1 MVQFCHYMF
10 CRKCGR
16 EIPDRHSFCPYC
28 GADQRKETT
37 SFTTM
42 LDIKEI
48 KKNKVKKTKTNATSL
63 AACLS
68 FVISLF
74 AILFDSFVF
83 VRIEIFAAFG
93 FIFSVGGLITSIIG
107 LKHTKHNVKKGGPFA
122 FAGFAISLISLLFL
136 LIVVSLFLFYK

>member
-1 MVQFCHYMF
+1 MVQFCHCMY

-48 KKNKVKKTKTNATSL
+48 KRNKVKKTKTNTVSMSSW
-63 AACLS
+63 LS
-68 FVISLF
+68 FVIALV
-74 AILFDSFVF
+74 AILFDVFVF
-83 VRIEIFAAFG
+83 VRIEIFSPFAFA
-93 FIFSVGGLITSIIG
+93 FSVGALITSIIG
-107 LKHTKHNVKKGGPFA
+107 LRHTKHNVKKGGPFA
-122 FAGFAISLISLLFL
+122 FAGIAISLISILFL
-136 LIVVSLFLFYK
+136 LIVLALFFFYK

>member
-1 MVQFCHYMF
+1 MVQFCHCMF

-48 KKNKVKKTKTNATSL
+48 KNNKVKKTKTNRTSM
-63 AACLS
+63 ASWLS
-68 FVISLF
+68 FIISLF

-93 FIFSVGGLITSIIG
+93 FAFSIAGLITSIVG

-122 FAGFAISLISLLFL
+122 FAGFAISLISILFL
-136 LIVVSLFLFYK
+136 LIVLALFLFYR

>member
-1 MVQFCHYMF
+1 MY

-28 GADQRKETT
+28 GADQRKETS

-48 KKNKVKKTKTNATSL
+48 KRNKVKKTKTNATSMSSWV
-63 AACLS
+63 S
-68 FVISLF
+68 FIIALVG
-74 AILFDSFVF
+74 ILFDVFVF
-83 VRIEIFAAFG
+83 VRIEVFAPFAFA
-93 FIFSVGGLITSIIG
+93 FSIGALITSIIG

-122 FAGFAISLISLLFL
+122 FAGFAISLISILFL
-136 LIVVSLFLFYK
+136 LIVLALYLFYK